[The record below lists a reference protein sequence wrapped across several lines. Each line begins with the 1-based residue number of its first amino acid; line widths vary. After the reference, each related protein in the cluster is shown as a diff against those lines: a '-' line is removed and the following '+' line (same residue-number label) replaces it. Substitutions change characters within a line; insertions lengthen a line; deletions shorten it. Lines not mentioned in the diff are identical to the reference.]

1 MWLRM
6 ELLSTFTYLTCLIKR
21 FYKAGFP
28 DRLSVEQQ
36 KKTQYKGNSRI
47 LLIVFHSKS
56 KNCK

>member
-36 KKTQYKGNSRI
+36 KTQYKGNSRI